1 MRIRKFLQGFFLLLF
16 VIALVAGS
24 IFLYRGY
31 KTYDEAYQKTSL
43 DEMAQTVYDTPGFT
57 PLEEL
62 PEIYLDAVVAVEDH
76 RFYTHSGIDFIAICR
91 ALWNDVRTLS
101 LAEGGSTI
109 TQQTAKNLYFT
120 QDRTPTRKVAE
131 IFMAFQLEKHFSKEE
146 ILELYVNSIYFG
158 NGYYGIGKA
167 SEGFFGKTPDKLT
180 DSECT
185 MLAGIPNAPSAY
197 APTANPKLAQ
207 ERQRQ
212 VLRRMVDEE
221 CLSQEQAD
229 NILKQE

>member
-1 MRIRKFLQGFFLLLF
+1 
-16 VIALVAGS
+16 
-24 IFLYRGY
+24 
-31 KTYDEAYQKTSL
+31 
-43 DEMAQTVYDTPGFT
+43 
-57 PLEEL
+57 
-62 PEIYLDAVVAVEDH
+62 
-76 RFYTHSGIDFIAICR
+76 
-91 ALWNDVRTLS
+91 
-101 LAEGGSTI
+101 
-109 TQQTAKNLYFT
+109 
-120 QDRTPTRKVAE
+120 
-131 IFMAFQLEKHFSKEE
+131 MAFQLEKHFSKEE

-158 NGYYGIGKA
+158 NGYYGVGQA